1 MATKDWRDYFELV
14 GLFAIVASI
23 VLLAFEIHQTRLA
36 IRGEAFLS
44 RAVIGVE
51 ADMNT
56 ANSPYLP
63 AIEIKYLTDGLD
75 ALSPVERERFLLAA
89 VAAKTRMDAYFYQY
103 ELGLLDEE
111 FYEFFLLPNITF
123 YKKRWVELSMVN
135 AGDTR
140 PSFKALIDK
149 SSDVPF
155 WD

>member
-44 RAVIGVE
+44 RAVVGVE

-63 AIEIKYLTDGLD
+63 AIEIKYLTEGLD
-75 ALSPVERERFLLAA
+75 ALSPVERERFLWAA
-89 VAAKTRMDAYFYQY
+89 SAGKTRMDAYFYQY

-111 FYEFFLLPNITF
+111 FYEF
-123 YKKRWVELSMVN
+123 
-135 AGDTR
+135 
-140 PSFKALIDK
+140 SF
-149 SSDVPF
+149 SPT
-155 WD
+155 